1 MGLVLKMFRN
11 TVLVCLLGAGVGLL
25 NGAASAQIITTYD
38 IRSSVTNFATSFNDP
53 WSVGYRTVRASTD
66 FTAMSQYGNFAYGNG
81 VATRLTAT
89 GLGAAGVYRNFNSF
103 QLNAGDPFA
112 TILESN
118 GIMMHPDTFGMP
130 VIRFTAPKGGLY
142 DISYRTT
149 RFTQGPGTARV
160 SVVRNGT
167 ILSSQTVSANNYVF
181 QPVTTH
187 SFFAG
192 AGEVFDFVSD
202 IGDNSSFYDSTGI
215 RATVVMTTPEPAG
228 MLALAIPS
236 LAILRKRR
244 KRS

>member
-1 MGLVLKMFRN
+1 MKVFRN
-11 TVLVCLLGAGVGLL
+11 TALVSLLIGGLGLL
-25 NGAASAQIITTYD
+25 NETVSAQIVTTYD
-38 IRSSVTNFATSFNDP
+38 IRSSVTNFATSFNAP
-53 WSVGYRTVRASTD
+53 WAVGYRTVRASTN

-81 VATRLTAT
+81 VAARLTAT

-103 QLNAGDPFA
+103 QLNAGDPFG
-112 TILESN
+112 TILEAN

-149 RFTQGPGTARV
+149 RFTQGAGTARV

-167 ILSSQTVSANNYVF
+167 ILSSQTVSANNYAF

-215 RATVVMTTPEPAG
+215 RATVVMTTPEPSTVI
-228 MLALAIPS
+228 ALAVPA

>member
-1 MGLVLKMFRN
+1 MKVFRN
-11 TVLVCLLGAGVGLL
+11 IVLVSLLISGLGLL
-25 NGAASAQIITTYD
+25 NETASAQIVTTYD
-38 IRSSVTNFATSFNDP
+38 IRSSVTNFATSFNSP
-53 WSVGYRTVRASTD
+53 WSVGYRTARASTD
-66 FTAMSQYGNFAYGNG
+66 FTPMSQYGTFAYSNG
-81 VATRLTAT
+81 VATRLTAS
-89 GLGAAGVYRNFNSF
+89 GLGVAGVYRNFNSF

-112 TILESN
+112 TILEPN
-118 GIMMHPDTFGMP
+118 GIMMHPDIFGMS

-142 DISYRTT
+142 DISYRSA
-149 RFTQGPGTARV
+149 RFTQGGGTARI

-167 ILSSQTVSANNYVF
+167 ILSSQTVSANGYGF

-215 RATVVMTTPEPAG
+215 RATVVMTTPEPATAF
-228 MLALAIPS
+228 ALAIPA
-236 LAILRKRR
+236 LAVLRKRR

>member
-1 MGLVLKMFRN
+1 MGEAVKVFRN
-11 TVLVCLLGAGVGLL
+11 TVLFSLVGAGVGLL
-25 NGAASAQIITTYD
+25 NGVASAQIVTTYD
-38 IRSSVTNFATSFNDP
+38 IRSSVTNFATAFNSP
-53 WSVGYRTVRASTD
+53 WSVGFRNVRASTS
-66 FTAMSQYGNFAYGNG
+66 FTAMTQYGNFAYANGN
-81 VATRLTAT
+81 ATRLTAT
-89 GLGAAGVYRNFNSF
+89 GLGVAGVYRNFNSF
-103 QLNAGDPFA
+103 QLYAGDPNGS
-112 TILESN
+112 ILEAN
-118 GIMMHPDTFGMP
+118 GIMMHPDSFGMP

-142 DISYRTT
+142 DITYRSA
-149 RFTQGPGTARV
+149 RFTQGTGTARI

-167 ILSSQTVSANNYVF
+167 ILSSQTVSANNYGF

-202 IGDNSSFYDSTGI
+202 IGDNSSFYDSTGL

-228 MLALAIPS
+228 MLALAVPA